1 VTLAL
6 VLAGGKL
13 EVTPRVLERVRE
25 ASIVI
30 AADGGARHADAINR
44 TIDLWV
50 GDFDSSDAPLISRW
64 GHVPRQTHPTDKAQ
78 VDTELALQA
87 AKDAGATEALILG
100 AFGGRFDHTL
110 AIATI
115 AARNTLLGF
124 PVALESGFEAAWVVT
139 PDHPLRLELEPDQT
153 FSALSLE
160 PSAVISV
167 DGARWPLTRAEL
179 PFGSGLGVSNQA
191 LGPVRVDL
199 ERGAVLVIVQYGE
212 V

>member
-1 VTLAL
+1 MTLAL
-6 VLAGGKL
+6 VLAGGRL

-25 ASIVI
+25 ATIVI
-30 AADGGARHADAINR
+30 AADGGARHADSIHR

-50 GDFDSSDAPLISRW
+50 GDFDSSDANLIARW
-64 GHVPRQTHPTDKAQ
+64 ANVPRQTHPTDKAQ

-87 AKDAGATEALILG
+87 ARERGATQAVILG

-115 AARNTLLGF
+115 AVKNTLLGF

-139 PDHPLRLELEPDQT
+139 PDHALRLELEPDQT
-153 FSALSLE
+153 FSTLSLE

-167 DGARWPLTRAEL
+167 HGARWPLDRAEL

-191 LGPVRVDL
+191 LGSVQIEL